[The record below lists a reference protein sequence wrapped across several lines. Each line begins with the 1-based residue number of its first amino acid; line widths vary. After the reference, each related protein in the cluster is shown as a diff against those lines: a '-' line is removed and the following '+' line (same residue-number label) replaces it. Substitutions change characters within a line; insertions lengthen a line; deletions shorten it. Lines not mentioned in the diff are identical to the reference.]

1 MRDIGNNTFERLKK
15 AGVAVR
21 YSLEFINQLEKAPFV
36 ELLGWVFEH
45 SPWVAEQAWVQRPFA
60 SLTHLHQAMTQ
71 VVREKKAVEQVSLL
85 RAHPD
90 LATRLQMSEISQLEQ
105 QGVGL
110 DRLSPAEFN
119 QFTSFN
125 NAYVA
130 KFNFPFIM
138 AVRGQS
144 KETILAAMEERL
156 ANTLVAEHEQ
166 ALQEIYKITQFRLA
180 DFIEA

>member
-1 MRDIGNNTFERLKK
+1 
-15 AGVAVR
+15 VR
-21 YSLEFINQLEKAPFV
+21 YSLAHINQLEKDPFV

-45 SPWVAEQAWVQRPFA
+45 SPWVAEQAWVHRPFA
-60 SLTHLHQAMTQ
+60 SLTHLHQIMTQ
-71 VVREKKAVEQVSLL
+71 IVWEKTDDEQVSLL